1 MENEIQKG
9 QGISENETT
18 NDENTLPEGVT
29 DEPQD
34 PEHMDLRT
42 IKDSDKKWLKVYL
55 KVSDDQGHLLD
66 DQPLEEK
73 VINTCK
79 ELKTRKYF
87 KVVNHETLIRETK
100 ELIETY
106 AISINSAE
114 NSAVGTLTKYRI
126 RVGYLLI
133 QLQWLVMK
141 YLNMEWVEY
150 FNKNFKSQQLRSY
163 QDYMRLA
170 KYPSVI
176 KYAWLGKERLIRL
189 TKIIGAP
196 DSADPIGDYLKV
208 FGLEFNPEEE
218 IDYGSIKLKI
228 DVTIYRQ
235 KLREKEVYDIP
246 DDKIEAMI
254 QSSVQLT
261 PNVLEQFNEKQEY
274 SRRPDQISRHID
286 CFWR

>member
-1 MENEIQKG
+1 MT
-9 QGISENETT
+9 GI
-18 NDENTLPEGVT
+18 
-29 DEPQD
+29 
-34 PEHMDLRT
+34 
-42 IKDSDKKWLKVYL
+42 
-55 KVSDDQGHLLD
+55 
-66 DQPLEEK
+66 
-73 VINTCK
+73 
-79 ELKTRKYF
+79 
-87 KVVNHETLIRETK
+87 
-100 ELIETY
+100 
-106 AISINSAE
+106 
-114 NSAVGTLTKYRI
+114 LTKYRL
-126 RVGYLLI
+126 RLGMLLI
-133 QLQWLVMK
+133 YLQWLVMK
-141 YLNMEWVEY
+141 YLKMEWVEY

-189 TKIIGAP
+189 TKVIGTP

-208 FGLEFNPEEE
+208 FGLKFNPEEE

-261 PNVLEQFNEKQEY
+261 PNVLEQFEKNKNTVGDLIKLADILLLLEVRSHRKLLQIRKQETLKKL
-274 SRRPDQISRHID
+274 SIASLIRRRVH
-286 CFWR
+286 